1 VVSAQAEILKKG
13 KMDYE
18 SKMISKAAQSG
29 GIENLISSGIS
40 SRHFDNPQ
48 NLEIWDYLINHMDS
62 YKSQPSFEEIKNQFP
77 EYEFEVVTDS
87 FDFIK
92 DRFVANIKRR
102 EATEALLDLGQILD
116 ENNFQTLMEID
127 ELFLDKARDLAA
139 VIPTSRADKFSSMKK
154 RIAEYKKNKEE
165 GIIKGK
171 RFGLPELDEYTLG
184 IQQHEYVTI
193 AGPSGLG
200 KTTLGLWFN
209 LNHYMDGHTP
219 MIISLEMSA
228 EEIYRKLDGM
238 AAQLKQHAIKAMTL
252 DKGAVERWE
261 KMAERAESAANDIIV
276 IDVDNATPEKIYA
289 EAARWNPEIIMV
301 DYIQLLEA
309 PRYIKEGYRQVG
321 HISKE
326 MKKISRQLKI
336 PVYGLSQTN
345 SESFTEGAKLTN
357 VSESRAIVH
366 NSDIVLGLS
375 QDEEQRAV
383 DKLELRLLKN
393 RGGASNK
400 IIYML
405 WNHSDS
411 EYREWR
417 NEIDDFRDIEYDE

>member
-1 VVSAQAEILKKG
+1 
-13 KMDYE
+13 MDYE
-18 SKMISKAAQSG
+18 SKIISKAAQSG

-48 NLEIWDYLINHMDS
+48 NLEVWDYLIKHMDS

-77 EYEFEVVTDS
+77 EYDFEVVTDS

-102 EATEALLDLGQILD
+102 EATAALLDLGQILD
-116 ENNFQTLMEID
+116 ENDYKSLMEID

-139 VIPTSRADKFSSMKK
+139 IIPTSRADKFSSMKQ

-219 MIISLEMSA
+219 MIISLEMSG

-252 DKGAVERWE
+252 DRGSVERWE
-261 KMAERAESAANDIIV
+261 KMAEKAESAANDIIV

-309 PRYIKEGYRQVG
+309 PRHIKEGYRQVG

-400 IIYML
+400 IMYML

-417 NEIDDFRDIEYDE
+417 NEIDDFRGIDYEE

>member
-1 VVSAQAEILKKG
+1 
-13 KMDYE
+13 MDYE
-18 SKMISKAAQSG
+18 SKIISKAAQSG
-29 GIENLISSGIS
+29 GVEVLIASGIS

-48 NLEIWDYLINHMDS
+48 NLEVWEYLLSHVDK
-62 YKSQPSFEEIKNQFP
+62 YKSQPSFEEIKSNFP
-77 EYEFEVVTDS
+77 DYDFEVVTDS
-87 FDFIK
+87 FEFVK

-102 EATEALLDLGQILD
+102 EATQALFDLSQIID
-116 ENNFQTLMEID
+116 DNNYETLIAID
-127 ELFLDKARDLAA
+127 EIFLDKARDLAEI
-139 VIPTSRADKFSSMKK
+139 IPTSTAEKFSSMPQ
-154 RIAEYKKNKEE
+154 RIAEYKKNKSE
-165 GIIKGK
+165 GIVKGK

-184 IQQHEYVTI
+184 LQQHEYITV

-209 LNHYMDGHTP
+209 LNHYLDGHTP
-219 MIISLEMSA
+219 MIISLEMSGD
-228 EEIYRKLDGM
+228 EIYRKLDGM
-238 AAQLKQHAIKAMTL
+238 AANLKQHAIKAMTL
-252 DKGAVERWE
+252 DRESVERWE
-261 KMAERAESAANDIIV
+261 KVAERAETAANDIIV

-289 EAARWNPEIIMV
+289 EASRWNPDIIMV
-301 DYIQLLEA
+301 DYIQLLDA
-309 PRYIKEGYRQVG
+309 PRHIKEGYRQVG
-321 HISKE
+321 HISKQ
-326 MKKISRQLKI
+326 MKKIARQLRI

-400 IIYML
+400 VMFML
-405 WNHSDS
+405 WDHANSD
-411 EYREWR
+411 YREWR
-417 NEIDDFRDIEYDE
+417 HEIDDFRGIEDD